1 MLLLTETGLLSSWV
15 PRECLTWRRA
25 ASVVRNASLSALHE
39 QRWLGG
45 SIITQQKNIRMGLTR
60 GGSKPKRT

>member
-1 MLLLTETGLLSSWV
+1 
-15 PRECLTWRRA
+15 
-25 ASVVRNASLSALHE
+25 VVRNASLSALHE